1 VIITGGD
8 GERFQGWGLAIDAID
23 QYLIFLGM
31 LQILQPENLKSVAKQ
46 HF

>member
-8 GERFQGWGLAIDAID
+8 GERFQGWGLAVDAID

-31 LQILQPENLKSVAKQ
+31 LQVFQEKGGK
-46 HF
+46 